1 MIDTG
6 KYVSAV
12 QAAAQ
17 DIKGKVLEAVRA
29 TRQLATVTHPAAKAD
44 EPKGGFFH
52 NICGYIQKKFGKPS
66 APAAPD
72 ITRQEADARI
82 LISEALRAADK
93 RACDD
98 WSDLL
103 NSQRK
108 QLVAEIEAQP
118 GVESI
123 DKVRQSE
130 SVMMQS
136 VLSFSLLAEGANLR
150 KADAISTP
158 DGFDRYVDGLAER
171 YAQAVDE
178 ALNQQLEIY
187 KRLEK

>member
-17 DIKGKVLEAVRA
+17 DIKGKVLDAVRA

-44 EPKGGFFH
+44 EPKGGFH
-52 NICGYIQKKFGKPS
+52 KIWGCIQKKIWKPS

-72 ITRQEADARI
+72 TTSQEADARI

-108 QLVAEIEAQP
+108 QLVADIEAQP